1 MGEWPVDLLVGTEV
15 EAFGGHSQ
23 RTLVIERDAVHSYQC
38 RDQFEVQVENQFQ
51 RLGPVR
57 AHRVFSNRRT
67 RRFVHQSDDRR
78 RSHLEV
84 VGVMRDDAVKAMFV
98 PRLDPVRCE
107 MLGKCLVYHRSTNP
121 LTLGLFFP

>member
-23 RTLVIERDAVHSYQC
+23 RALIIERDAVHSYQC
-38 RDQFEVQVENQFQ
+38 RDQFEVQVGNQFQ

-67 RRFVHQSDDRR
+67 RRLVHQPVDRR

-84 VGVMRDDAVKAMFV
+84 VGVMRDDAVNVMFV

-107 MLGKCLVYHRSTNP
+107 MLGKCLVYHRSTNS

>member
-84 VGVMRDDAVKAMFV
+84 VGVMRDDAVKVMFV
-98 PRLDPVRCE
+98 PRLHPVRCE
-107 MLGKCLVYHRSTNP
+107 MLGKYLVYHRSTNS